1 MEPNKFENEI
11 RNQLNQRSIQPSE
24 QSWDRLDAMLTVAE
38 QTPKRS
44 FKWLYI
50 AASFVGFT
58 LIGFFLFNQQKNEG
72 LIVPENN
79 VVIEEKQTSESNEV
93 PIVLKNAPNL
103 QPNQN
108 KAVASQVFDEK
119 KSKNSMNIDPKKD
132 KVLDVALTNIAVKE
146 VETSTQPTMPIKINP
161 ETLLAN
167 VEKGE
172 LLTTNTEVSST
183 SVKVDANSLLS
194 SVEKEVDASFR
205 DKAIQTLNKNY
216 KSVKSM
222 LANRNSQ

>member
-24 QSWDRLDAMLTVAE
+24 KSWDRLDAMLTVAE

-103 QPNQN
+103 QLNQN

-172 LLTTNTEVSST
+172 LLTTNTEVSSK
-183 SVKVDANSLLS
+183 SVKVDANSLLT

>member
-1 MEPNKFENEI
+1 MEPNKFENEL

-24 QSWDRLDAMLTVAE
+24 NSWDRLDAMLTVAE
-38 QTPKRS
+38 HKSKRS
-44 FKWLYI
+44 FKWIYV

-72 LIVPENN
+72 PIVPENN
-79 VVIEEKQTSESNEV
+79 VVVEEKQAEKGIEE
-93 PIVLKNAPNL
+93 PLVLKNAPNL

-108 KAVASQVFDEK
+108 KAVATLVFDEK
-119 KSKNSMNIDPKKD
+119 KSKNSTKIDPKKD
-132 KVLDVALTNIAVKE
+132 QVLDVAITKTAVKE
-146 VETSTQPTMPIKINP
+146 VENSTQSTMPIKINP

-172 LLTTNTEVSST
+172 VLTTNAEVSST
-183 SVKVDANSLLS
+183 SVKVNANSLLS

>member
-11 RNQLNQRSIQPSE
+11 RKQLNQRTIQPSE
-24 QSWDRLDAMLTVAE
+24 NSWDRLDAMLAVAE
-38 QTPKRS
+38 HKSKRS
-44 FKWLYI
+44 FKWIYV

-72 LIVPENN
+72 PIVPENN
-79 VVIEEKQTSESNEV
+79 VVVEEKQAEKGSEE
-93 PIVLKNAPNL
+93 PMVLKNAPNL

-108 KAVASQVFDEK
+108 KAVATLVFDEK
-119 KSKNSMNIDPKKD
+119 KSKNSTNVDPKKD
-132 KVLDVALTNIAVKE
+132 QVLDVALTKTAVKE
-146 VETSTQPTMPIKINP
+146 VENSTQSTMPIKINP

-172 LLTTNTEVSST
+172 VLTTNTEVSSI

>member
-11 RNQLNQRSIQPSE
+11 RNQLNQRSIQPTE
-24 QSWDRLDAMLTVAE
+24 QSWDRLDAMLNVAE
-38 QTPKRS
+38 QTKKRS

-132 KVLDVALTNIAVKE
+132 KVLDVALTNIAVKA
-146 VETSTQPTMPIKINP
+146 VATSTQPTMPIKINP

>member
-24 QSWDRLDAMLTVAE
+24 QSWDRLDAMLTIAE
-38 QTPKRS
+38 QTKKRS

-79 VVIEEKQTSESNEV
+79 VVIEEKQSSESNEV

-183 SVKVDANSLLS
+183 SVKIDANSLLS

>member
-1 MEPNKFENEI
+1 MEPNKLENEI
-11 RNQLNQRSIQPSE
+11 RNQMNQRTIQPSE
-24 QSWDRLDAMLTVAE
+24 NSWDRLDAMLAVAE
-38 QTPKRS
+38 HKSKRS
-44 FKWLYI
+44 FKWIYI

-79 VVIEEKQTSESNEV
+79 VVVEEQQPSRVIEKPEVSTES
-93 PIVLKNAPNL
+93 IILKTNHT
-103 QPNQN
+103 
-108 KAVASQVFDEK
+108 KAIAITIQDFK
-119 KSKNSMNIDPKKD
+119 KSKNPTEIDPKKD
-132 KVLDVALTNIAVKE
+132 QVLDLAIANAQQNVVEVPTNSQ
-146 VETSTQPTMPIKINP
+146 TPIKIDP

-172 LLTTNTEVSST
+172 ILTTKSQSSST
-183 SVKVDANSLLS
+183 VKVDPNSLLS
-194 SVEKEVDASFR
+194 SVEKEVDESFR

-216 KSVKSM
+216 KSVKSL

>member
-24 QSWDRLDAMLTVAE
+24 QSWDRLDAMLTIAE
-38 QTPKRS
+38 QTKKRS

-79 VVIEEKQTSESNEV
+79 VVIEEKQSSESNEV

-161 ETLLAN
+161 EILLAN

-172 LLTTNTEVSST
+172 LLTTNTEVSSK
-183 SVKVDANSLLS
+183 SVKVDANSLLT

>member
-11 RNQLNQRSIQPSE
+11 RNQLHQRSIQPSE

-38 QTPKRS
+38 QTKKRS
-44 FKWLYI
+44 FKWLYV

-58 LIGFFLFNQQKNEG
+58 LIGFFLLNQQKNEG
-72 LIVPENN
+72 LVVPEKN
-79 VVIEEKQTSESNEV
+79 VVVEEKQSEKDSEE
-93 PIVLKNAPNL
+93 PMVLKNAPNL
-103 QPNQN
+103 QPVQN
-108 KAVASQVFDEK
+108 KAVAKLVFDEK
-119 KSKNSMNIDPKKD
+119 KSKNSTNIDPKKD
-132 KVLDVALTNIAVKE
+132 QVLDVALTISTVKE
-146 VETSTQPTMPIKINP
+146 VETSTQSTMPIKINP

-172 LLTTNTEVSST
+172 ALTTNTEVSST

>member
-24 QSWDRLDAMLTVAE
+24 QLWDRLDAMLTIAE
-38 QTPKRS
+38 QTKKRS

-79 VVIEEKQTSESNEV
+79 VVIEEKQSSESNEV

-161 ETLLAN
+161 EILLAN

-172 LLTTNTEVSST
+172 LLTTNTEVSSK
-183 SVKVDANSLLS
+183 SVKVDANSLLT